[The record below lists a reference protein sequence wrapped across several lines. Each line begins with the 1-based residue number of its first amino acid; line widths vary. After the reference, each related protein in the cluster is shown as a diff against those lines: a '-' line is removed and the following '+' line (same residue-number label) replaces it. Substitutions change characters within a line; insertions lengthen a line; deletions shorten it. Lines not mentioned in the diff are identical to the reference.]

1 VPQEPEP
8 QISGFDLLP
17 QAAPSSAIR
26 RPLPLPQS
34 SSSPIRRRP
43 SSTPRCSFSNAAA
56 STAMDPRA
64 RSDADPLP
72 RSHGS
77 VVAGSGSGGHTSIRA
92 PPIHGAL
99 GAGRGYAAG
108 LAAAHGGVHG
118 LSFTNS
124 TFLPTAPSIAA
135 FFHGAA
141 HGGGPGHGAALAA
154 AQAAALGTQVAG
166 AGHGAALAAAQAAA
180 LGTPMAVAGHGSP
193 MDNELPAWFQGEA
206 TSAFGAD
213 WMSEGS
219 SHVAATPST
228 TVGEQ
233 RTFEAASTRR
243 KGGRAPRPPPVAT
256 RSLDVNLTDNR

>member
-1 VPQEPEP
+1 
-8 QISGFDLLP
+8 
-17 QAAPSSAIR
+17 
-26 RPLPLPQS
+26 
-34 SSSPIRRRP
+34 
-43 SSTPRCSFSNAAA
+43 
-56 STAMDPRA
+56 MDPRA

-124 TFLPTAPSIAA
+124 TFLPTAPSMAA